1 MVVSSLGESEK
12 GNAMNDPRMWMIWPD
27 NPALSILALA
37 LIAMCALYAAR
48 APMHALLRSA
58 SQALGGPLRLAAR
71 WLFGAA
77 AEMKARNKAVLLAQ
91 GRRETG
97 QRIER
102 EFERLALLVG
112 RDLQGYPTLQRKLL
126 EEITRVEEDYKKCGE
141 VPPPPPDWVDAV
153 SAVAKIKTGGGEV
166 VQKILTDIR
175 QSVEGIHDKALAEYR
190 RAYQMRH
197 SILEGFMPYWRSLD
211 KTMKQVDKNMTG
223 IQDAAAAVD
232 AQMATYKEIAARSD
246 EAESSLTHSAFTQFF
261 IAALVMAVAL
271 GGAFVNFKLIALPMS
286 EMVGASDYL
295 TATLRTS
302 EVAALVI
309 ILVEASMGLFVME
322 SLRITHLFPRI
333 ANLNDRMR
341 RRMVWISLALLL
353 TLAGIE
359 SALAL
364 MRSML
369 IADKQ
374 ALLQTLAA
382 TPGAVS
388 AAVSEGW
395 LERIPTAGQMVLG
408 FILPFALA
416 FVAVPL
422 ESFIHA
428 ARTVGGALLVNLL
441 GALAFALRLLG
452 NLVKQVSRG
461 LVHAYDVLI
470 VLPLLAENLVRTLRG
485 GAAARRAPPVDAGET
500 TLHPLS

>member
-1 MVVSSLGESEK
+1 MSELK
-12 GNAMNDPRMWMIWPD
+12 TWMIWPD
-27 NPALSILALA
+27 NAALSILVLA
-37 LIAMCALYAAR
+37 LIAMFALYAAR
-48 APMHALLRSA
+48 APMHGLLRSA
-58 SQALGGPLRLAAR
+58 SHALGGPLRLGAR
-71 WLFGAA
+71 WLFGVA
-77 AEMKARNKAVLLAQ
+77 AEMRARNRAVLLAQ

-102 EFERLALLVG
+102 EFERLGLLVS

-153 SAVAKIKTGGGEV
+153 AAVAKIKTGGGEV
-166 VQKILTDIR
+166 VQRILVDIR
-175 QSVEGIHDKALAEYR
+175 QSLESIHDKALAEYR

-211 KTMKQVDKNMTG
+211 KTMRQVDKNMSG

-232 AQMATYKEIAARSD
+232 AQMETYKKIAAKSD
-246 EAESSLTHSAFTQFF
+246 EAETTLTNSAFTQFA

-295 TATLRTS
+295 TASLRTS

-341 RRMVWISLALLL
+341 RRMVWISLGLLF

-364 MRSML
+364 MRDML

-374 ALLQTLAA
+374 ALLQSLA
-382 TPGAVS
+382 S
-388 AAVSEGW
+388 APPPASDGW
-395 LERIPTAGQMVLG
+395 LGRIPTAGQMVLG
-408 FILPFALA
+408 FILPLALA

-422 ESFIHA
+422 ESFIHS
-428 ARTVGGALLVNLL
+428 ARTVGGALLVNLVSV
-441 GALAFALRLLG
+441 LAFALRLLG
-452 NLVKQVSRG
+452 NGLRQASRT

-470 VLPLLAENLVRTLRG
+470 VLPLMLEQLVRSKRKGAPAPAAHPLDAAEN
-485 GAAARRAPPVDAGET
+485 
-500 TLHPLS
+500 TLHPY

>member
-1 MVVSSLGESEK
+1 M
-12 GNAMNDPRMWMIWPD
+12 GNPTMWMIWPD
-27 NPALSILALA
+27 NAALSILVLA
-37 LIAMCALYAAR
+37 LIAMVALYAAR

-58 SQALGGPLRLAAR
+58 SYTLGGPLRLGAR
-71 WLFGAA
+71 WLSGVA
-77 AEMKARNKAVLLAQ
+77 AELRARNKAVLLAQ

-102 EFERLALLVG
+102 EFERLALLVQ

-166 VQKILTDIR
+166 VQKILVDIR
-175 QSVEGIHDKALAEYR
+175 QSLEGIHDKALAEYR
-190 RAYQMRH
+190 RACQNRH

-223 IQDAAAAVD
+223 IQEAAAAVD

-246 EAESSLTHSAFTQFF
+246 EAESQLTNSAFTQFA
-261 IAALVMAVAL
+261 IAAIVMAVAL

-286 EMVGASDYL
+286 EMVGASDYI

-333 ANLNDRMR
+333 SNLDDRMR
-341 RRMVWISLALLL
+341 RRMIWISLSLLFL
-353 TLAGIE
+353 LAGIE

-364 MRSML
+364 MRDML

-374 ALLQTLAA
+374 ALLQSLAT
-382 TPGAVS
+382 TPAV
-388 AAVSEGW
+388 VNEGW
-395 LERIPTAGQMVLG
+395 LGHIPTAGQMVLG

-422 ESFIHA
+422 ESFIHS
-428 ARTVGGALLVNLL
+428 ARTVGGALLVHLIYAL
-441 GALAFALRLLG
+441 GFALRIAA
-452 NLVKQVSRG
+452 NVVRQASRA

-470 VLPLLAENLVRTLRG
+470 VLPLLAEHTIHARKG
-485 GAAARRAPPVDAGET
+485 GAAADAGERVDPRES